1 MTHLRYHLQY
11 SWDLKTEQFQR
22 STLFPTLQHFT
33 LENHPLMHWYLQFYW
48 RLSNVCESVQVR
60 CQMIKNCQ
68 GQQCQTY
75 YVFLK
80 GLYVSHVHSCVRLY
94 DIRVNRSIQYFPKP
108 LHWIILLQEMYVR
121 STVDHLRGLVSS
133 LPREAL
139 AASSMLLS
147 IQR

>member
-1 MTHLRYHLQY
+1 MAFTLSHPLTKKWDINIVIISQCQFNMTHLRYHLQY

-33 LENHPLMHWYLQFYW
+33 LENHPLMHWYLQFYR
-48 RLSNVCESVQVR
+48 RLYNVCESVQVR
-60 CQMIKNCQ
+60 CQIINNCQ

-108 LHWIILLQEMYVR
+108 LHWIILLQVQ
-121 STVDHLRGLVSS
+121 T
-133 LPREAL
+133 
-139 AASSMLLS
+139 
-147 IQR
+147 